1 MKNLLR
7 NLLAVLVLT
16 ILYPGAAGA
25 AAPAEI
31 KSITASCSGSTAS
44 GTVTMS
50 APYTG
55 SISLVVASHKPG
67 EGHWTQTGGT
77 SSVSFSNS
85 TAQSFSIPVALV
97 SGANSYRVEVAGSN
111 PPVGGASE
119 NTKSNSFQC
128 GGSQPAGPPAGGPPG
143 GPPSAPPGGGGGGAG
158 GAGGGEKVK
167 VCHATGSDSNPYVFI
182 EVDSNATDFEGHKR
196 HADEGNPPGGRPD
209 LMDGYNAT
217 VNGPEDCPTGEA
229 AGPPPTPTRPGQPT
243 GAGAG
248 PAGEEAGPSDAQPS
262 PDNVAGAFLEAQ
274 PSAEEGAEAGAEA
287 AAEGGEAAGEGAAR
301 ILGAPEEESVVAG
314 AFEQVAEEAGGE
326 ALAAPA
332 EEKPEVRGVFEALL
346 PVTGGP
352 GLVLLAVLAAALLGL
367 TGAGVWLLRFAR
379 KTG

>member
-119 NTKSNSFQC
+119 NTKSNSFPC
-128 GGSQPAGPPAGGPPG
+128 PSGQPA
-143 GPPSAPPGGGGGGAG
+143 
-158 GAGGGEKVK
+158 
-167 VCHATGSDSNPYVFI
+167 
-182 EVDSNATDFEGHKR
+182 
-196 HADEGNPPGGRPD
+196 
-209 LMDGYNAT
+209 
-217 VNGPEDCPTGEA
+217 A
-229 AGPPPTPTRPGQPT
+229 AE
-243 GAGAG
+243 AGA
-248 PAGEEAGPSDAQPS
+248 AGEEPG
-262 PDNVAGAFLEAQ
+262 PDNVAGAFVEAQ
-274 PSAEEGAEAGAEA
+274 PSAEAGAEGGDEGAEGDEV
-287 AAEGGEAAGEGAAR
+287 AGEGAAG
-301 ILGAPEEESVVAG
+301 ILGAPEEEESMVAG
-314 AFEQVAEEAGGE
+314 ALEQMAEAGRGE
-326 ALAAPA
+326 A
-332 EEKPEVRGVFEALL
+332 R
-346 PVTGGP
+346 
-352 GLVLLAVLAAALLGL
+352 
-367 TGAGVWLLRFAR
+367 
-379 KTG
+379 